1 MKISEIIDKI
11 KAYHPPVN
19 EERTTDV
26 VKFGNIDQECSGVAV
41 TCFASCDVIR
51 KAAEA
56 GANLIIVHEPLFW
69 KHEDTSDW
77 CGDMEL
83 YQQKAAL
90 LDEYGMVVFRDHD
103 RIHASPKVEDREFMD
118 GIFEGICKELGWEDF
133 VINYPNKPLVYEFPE
148 ARDGEE
154 LGRELIQKIGLKGIR
169 IVGDRH
175 TKVKKVYLCEHLGN
189 MDRSIDQ
196 KIRACEFEQYDA
208 VIPLEMIDWTLPAYI
223 RDSCQMGVPK
233 IMYNIGHFNLEELGM
248 RHMARWLP
256 DVIGGDVPVTYIQS
270 GDSFDFI

>member
-1 MKISEIIDKI
+1 
-11 KAYHPPVN
+11 
-19 EERTTDV
+19 
-26 VKFGNIDQECSGVAV
+26 
-41 TCFASCDVIR
+41 
-51 KAAEA
+51 
-56 GANLIIVHEPLFW
+56 
-69 KHEDTSDW
+69 
-77 CGDMEL
+77 
-83 YQQKAAL
+83 
-90 LDEYGMVVFRDHD
+90 MVVFRDHD

-118 GIFEGICKELGWEDF
+118 GIFEGICKELGWENY

-148 ARDGEE
+148 AKDGEE
-154 LGRELIQKIGLKGIR
+154 LGKELIQKIGLKGIR

-208 VIPLEMIDWTLPAYI
+208 IIPLEMIDWTLPAYI

-248 RHMARWLP
+248 RYMAKWLP
-256 DVIGGDVPVTYIQS
+256 DVIEKEVPVTYIQS
-270 GDSFDFI
+270 GDSFDFLI